1 MDLNVVFVEKVF
13 DVLALIFDSEE
24 YLFDP
29 MFDIDVLE
37 LLRVVIFTTRR
48 LI

>member
-1 MDLNVVFVEKVF
+1 MFVEKVF
-13 DVLALIFDSEE
+13 DVLAFIFNSEE

>member
-13 DVLALIFDSEE
+13 DVLAFIFNSEE

-29 MFDIDVLE
+29 MFDIDILE
-37 LLRVVIFTTRR
+37 LLWVVIFTTRR